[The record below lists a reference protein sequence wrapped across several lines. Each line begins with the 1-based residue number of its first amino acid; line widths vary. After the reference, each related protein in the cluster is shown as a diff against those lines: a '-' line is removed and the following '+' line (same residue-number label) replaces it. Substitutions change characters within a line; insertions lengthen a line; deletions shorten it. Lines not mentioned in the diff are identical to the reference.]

1 MAKAAGGVLERL
13 RAGGRLGAVDT
24 VVEHHLP
31 GNATALG
38 EVHQL
43 LDRATPG
50 TYDFIA
56 GLIEF
61 QRRHAVGGEFYVTF
75 TELMRSLGLQKGKRQ
90 AAAEGTAP
98 KPKRAPKEKPEKKP
112 RAKKPKAEKPKA
124 EKPKAEKKPRKK
136 TAPETEDKPL
146 RVPETSAWFEE
157 YTYADEL
164 AG

>member
-1 MAKAAGGVLERL
+1 MAKAACGVLERL
-13 RAGGRLGAVDT
+13 RAGGRLGDVDT

-98 KPKRAPKEKPEKKP
+98 KPKRAPQE
-112 RAKKPKAEKPKA
+112 KKPKAEKPKA

-136 TAPETEDKPL
+136 PAPEPEAKPL

-157 YTYADEL
+157 YTYA
-164 AG
+164 

>member
-13 RAGGRLGAVDT
+13 RAGGRLGDVDT

-38 EVHQL
+38 EVRQL

-112 RAKKPKAEKPKA
+112 RAKKPKAEK
-124 EKPKAEKKPRKK
+124 KPRKK
-136 TAPETEDKPL
+136 PAPEPEAPTP
-146 RVPETSAWFEE
+146 RVPET
-157 YTYADEL
+157 
-164 AG
+164 